1 MLRICL
7 GLVLLAGSSLP
18 GLSQMKASANI
29 GIEEKLGAKVAL
41 DVPLK
46 DENAKDV
53 TLRQLIDKPSILMFN
68 YFRCPGICPVLINN
82 VIDVVNQLPLE
93 PGKDFRLIAV
103 SFDPSDSPQLAREKK
118 ANYLSQ
124 MRRPFTPDAWHFLTG
139 TAENSRTIADS
150 VGFDYQKQGDMYAH
164 PGAIILITP
173 SGTISRYLY
182 GTSFVPADVEMGIK
196 EAAGEQVRPTIS
208 KVLSFCYTYDPE
220 GRAYV
225 LNITRVTGIAVLLFV
240 GIFALFVLRGRTKKH
255 SEIADL

>member
-173 SGTISRYLY
+173 LGNHQSLS
-182 GTSFVPADVEMGIK
+182 
-196 EAAGEQVRPTIS
+196 VRNE
-208 KVLSFCYTYDPE
+208 FCTRRCRDGHKRSC
-220 GRAYV
+220 GRAGAPDHFK
-225 LNITRVTGIAVLLFV
+225 GIVLL
-240 GIFALFVLRGRTKKH
+240 LYLRPGRPRLCSQH
-255 SEIADL
+255 NARNRHRRVAVRGNICPVRSERANQKAQ